1 MIVLH
6 YEKPRQATTERS
18 EITMSSQVVRVQGFS
33 KGSLGAIG
41 KEVEREEKDFLE
53 NRNEDIDKSR
63 THLNEFYKH
72 TQNGMYGEWKDIC
85 KKLNVTNADNL
96 KKNAIAF
103 EGMVITSDQEY
114 FKNLGYVQGQEP
126 PEKVREFFDKSY
138 EFVKQEIGFKGTDEN
153 ILCASVHYDETTPHL
168 QVYYVPVVD
177 SWKEKVLKKDENGKV
192 MKNEKGSPIQER
204 DSKGKLVWKEV
215 KDSEQRKLSRDSFWK
230 NKGGNKSYTQMQD
243 RYYEQISKEYG
254 LGRGEKGSTRE
265 HTTKQEWEQKKLNQE
280 IVAKRKELANVEKQ
294 TDKLKSELAYS
305 KDGVVQVGLIAT
317 KEKTGEIERQ
327 NRALKR
333 EVGILQSEN
342 SKLKAENDKLKAEQ
356 KAQADA
362 LKDRTSQSRMAL
374 DALDRQRIYEDFT
387 AKVRKKTDKYDILM
401 KPYEDT
407 VSKAHEVGKE
417 MLMHKQGYVDCLE
430 RRKMAQND
438 LKTMQTYKSTLESD
452 LGQIRALQSD
462 IKESQNRIEQLQNE
476 KESCNALQI
485 LKKRDCD
492 KQIKELNETIKNKN
506 DILLEKHGATDTVD
520 LISWHENALSN
531 CKDKIDRLSIKADN
545 LTSEAQEHLKA
556 YKITQQSLKAF
567 TEPCRNIISR
577 YDSEYTPPQ
586 DYKRELEPYS
596 TQGLSRNKAQAK
608 EDLQISLKDW
618 NKIIDKA
625 KADDILKTANK
636 PKIKEKNQSIEWTR

>member
-1 MIVLH
+1 
-6 YEKPRQATTERS
+6 
-18 EITMSSQVVRVQGFS
+18 MSSQVVRVQGFS

-41 KEVEREEKDFLE
+41 KEVEREEKDLLE

-72 TQNGMYGEWKDIC
+72 TQNGMYGEWRDIC
-85 KKLNVTNADNL
+85 KKLNVTNADKL
-96 KKNAIAF
+96 KKNAVAF
-103 EGMVITSDQEY
+103 EGMVITSDKEY
-114 FKNLGYVQGQEP
+114 FTKLGYVPGQEP
-126 PEKVREFFDKSY
+126 PEKVKEFFDKSY
-138 EFVKQEIGFKGTDEN
+138 EFVKQEVGFKGTDKN

-168 QVYYVPVVD
+168 QVYYVPIVD

-192 MKNEKGSPIQER
+192 VKNEKGSPIQER
-204 DSKGKLVWKEV
+204 DSNGKLIWNEI

-280 IVAKRKELANVEKQ
+280 IVAKRKELSAVEKQ

-317 KEKTGEIERQ
+317 KEKVSEVERQ

-342 SKLKAENDKLKAEQ
+342 DKLKAENDKLKAEQ
-356 KAQADA
+356 KAQEDA
-362 LKDRTSQSRMAL
+362 LKDRGSVQRMAL
-374 DALDRQRIYEDFT
+374 DALDRQRIYET
-387 AKVRKKTDKYDILM
+387 YMAKVRKKSDVLDTAM
-401 KPYEDT
+401 EPYEDMIRKT
-407 VSKAHEVGKE
+407 HEVGRN
-417 MLMHKQGYVDCLE
+417 MLMHKREYVECLE
-430 RRKMAQND
+430 LRKTVQND
-438 LKTMQTYKSTLESD
+438 IKAIQTERSTLETN
-452 LGQIRALQSD
+452 LGQIRALQSVID
-462 IKESQNRIEQLQNE
+462 ASRCKIEQLEQE
-476 KESCNALQI
+476 KNSYSALQI

-492 KQIKELNETIKNKN
+492 RQIKELSAEIRAKEEILENKYDMKNR
-506 DILLEKHGATDTVD
+506 TDTGAVTD
-520 LISWHENALSN
+520 EIRWYE
-531 CKDKIDRLSIKADN
+531 DKIGKCMHEINSKSIQANN
-545 LTSEAQEHLKA
+545 LTYTAQEHLKA
-556 YKITQQSLKAF
+556 YKNTQQALKAMS
-567 TEPCRNIISR
+567 EPCRGIVSR

-608 EDLQISLKDW
+608 EELQMTFADMKQLIDR
-618 NKIIDKA
+618 DKA
-625 KADDILKTANK
+625 RDMLTKTNA
-636 PKIKEKNQSIEWTR
+636 PTREHTHDRSR